1 MISRELRD
9 LCYTVMRLPMRL
21 NAAFYKTFRA
31 PRAGEVKVH
40 LGPGQKNYIDSWIN
54 LDANFITARIDVW
67 ADLTNPLPF
76 RDATVDA
83 FYSHHVIEHLPDP
96 VIASLFKEMY
106 RCLKPGGMIRVG
118 GPDGDTAIRKF
129 LENDKAWFGDW
140 PDKRRSIGGR
150 FANFIFCRGEHVT
163 MLSRSYLTELASDA
177 NFANVV
183 FCAPVSETSHPS
195 LIDEHVLGKEEES
208 SPNAPH
214 TLIMEAVK
222 PAVHGRA

>member
-1 MISRELRD
+1 MISRELKS
-9 LCYTVMRLPMRL
+9 LFYVAMRLPMRQ
-21 NAAFYKTFRA
+21 NAAFYRSFRA
-31 PRAGEVKVH
+31 PRIGEVKVH
-40 LGPGQKNYIDSWIN
+40 LGPGRKNYIAGWIN
-54 LDANFITARIDVW
+54 VDANFITARIEVW
-67 ADLTNPLPF
+67 ADLSNPLPF

-140 PDKRRSIGGR
+140 PDKRESIGGR

-163 MLSRSYLTELASDA
+163 MLSRSCLTELASEA
-177 NFANVV
+177 KFTKISFV
-183 FCAPVSETSHPS
+183 PVSETNHAS
-195 LIDEHVLGKEEES
+195 LIDEHVLATEEEPT
-208 SPNAPH
+208 PNAPH
-214 TLIMEAVK
+214 TVILEAVK
-222 PAVHGRA
+222 SAVHGRA